1 MDQLRRIAWA
11 AVGWGVFADF
21 FLTQLLSLGV
31 SLAIGITPD
40 MDPSVADTMLRSS
53 GAYWPLFVM
62 GIVFT
67 GLGGYLA
74 GRLAGREEIF
84 HGTLAGFISNIL
96 LGLLLFS
103 SSMEVME
110 MVGVMVAVVAG
121 TIGGWVA
128 LATKKRV
135 I

>member
-1 MDQLRRIAWA
+1 MDQLKRIGWA
-11 AVGWGVFADF
+11 AVGWGVFVDF
-21 FLTQLLSLGV
+21 FLTQLLQLGV
-31 SLAIGITPD
+31 SMAIGITPD
-40 MDPSVADTMLRSS
+40 TDPSLAESMIRSS

-62 GIVFT
+62 GILFT

-74 GRLAGREEIF
+74 GRLAGREEVF

-103 SSMEVME
+103 ASMDVLE
-110 MVGVMVAVVAG
+110 MVGVMLAVVAG
-121 TIGGWVA
+121 TVGGWVA
-128 LATKKRV
+128 GATKKRT